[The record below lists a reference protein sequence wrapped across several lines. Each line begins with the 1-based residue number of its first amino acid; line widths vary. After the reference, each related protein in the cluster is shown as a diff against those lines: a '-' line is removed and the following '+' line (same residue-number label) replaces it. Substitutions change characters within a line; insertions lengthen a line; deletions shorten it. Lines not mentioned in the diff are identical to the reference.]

1 MEVELK
7 SDWQDTQVE
16 LLKSLHGYEVK
27 KVNAKNGSIDYV
39 AENEDGGK
47 KLLRVIV
54 GPKFHASTA
63 GINTVEKTVEELEE
77 GYYDEALLVAEKFTS
92 VSKRLLRKESN
103 LEYLSPGSEYYSLFE
118 LREAIYKQTRELCEA
133 KCGKLPR
140 REEDCNGYQNG
151 RYTCP
156 VRRVS
161 DEADFHVERSWRE
174 LLKSDFDKLV
184 KLRREMKQ

>member
-54 GPKFHASTA
+54 NPKFHASTA

-77 GYYDEALLVAEKFTS
+77 GYYDEAILVAEKFTS

-103 LEYLSPGSEYYSLFE
+103 LKYLSPGSEHYSLFE
-118 LREAIYKQTRELCEA
+118 LREAIYNQTRELCEA
-133 KCGKLPR
+133 KCGKFPK
-140 REEDCNGYQNG
+140 REEDCKGYQNG
-151 RYTCP
+151 KYTCP

-161 DEADFHVERSWRE
+161 DEADFHVERSWYE

-184 KLRREMKQ
+184 KLRREMKE